1 MSSAELG
8 GDVGGTD
15 QVPMPLEPAVR
26 TGEPAPA
33 WLGDALA
40 AGRAGRGRPPLLD
53 HAHPDPGLLGLVA
66 ERSEQVGAA
75 PLPQPPVLHP
85 ARVPVGDAGR
95 VTHHQ
100 GPHPVGHREGDDLA
114 GGLVVDPAAVA
125 GLGPPLGPHP
135 PISSKQELLSRSQAH
150 TSPAARGSRWQ
161 RLAWAPVV
169 RRQMRAVRCTSSGL
183 DERAAISN

>member
-1 MSSAELG
+1 MSAAELG

-66 ERSEQVGAA
+66 ERSGQVGAA
-75 PLPQPPVLHP
+75 PGVLAHDRVGVDDAKVHPSDLIRVTVVLVNGHRGGDGEPQPACV
-85 ARVPVGDAGR
+85 VE
-95 VTHHQ
+95 Q
-100 GPHPVGHREGDDLA
+100 GTERTWS
-114 GGLVVDPAAVA
+114 GG
-125 GLGPPLGPHP
+125 
-135 PISSKQELLSRSQAH
+135 
-150 TSPAARGSRWQ
+150 
-161 RLAWAPVV
+161 
-169 RRQMRAVRCTSSGL
+169 
-183 DERAAISN
+183 